1 MLKAANSA
9 LFLCDMQVKFA
20 PNIAYFKEIVKNSN
34 RVLGAAQVMEMPVFA
49 TEQYPKGLGPTVPE
63 LGLAEAN
70 IKPYEKTCFSMA
82 AVPDLMQELKG
93 NIHKPLR
100 QHQLSKIDLK

>member
-1 MLKAANSA
+1 MSKSLGLLKASKSA

-20 PNIAYFKEIVKNSN
+20 PNIAYFNEIVQNSK
-34 RVLGAAQVMEMPVFA
+34 RVMGAAQVMELPIMA

-82 AVPDLMQELKG
+82 AVPNLMAELK
-93 NIHKPLR
+93 KKR
-100 QHQLSKIDLK
+100 